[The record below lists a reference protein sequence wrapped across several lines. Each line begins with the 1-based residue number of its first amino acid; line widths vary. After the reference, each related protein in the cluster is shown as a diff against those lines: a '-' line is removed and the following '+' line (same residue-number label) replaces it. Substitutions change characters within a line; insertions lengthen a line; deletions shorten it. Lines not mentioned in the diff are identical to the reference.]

1 MKTTATHT
9 RKSLKS
15 TLVPAIVV
23 LACLTAAGAQPAT
36 LPEIVKQNLNKK
48 FTTAADAVILQEK
61 RTLTLQAD
69 GKVRERVK
77 IVQKILT
84 DHGADAFCDPRIRFN
99 DASQRINIIE
109 ASTYMLDGK
118 KVDTLDNG
126 KNQTTPKT
134 IAPFPWYTD
143 VQEMVVTHVG
153 VELEGITV
161 LEYEIKDLKSWR
173 SFFYGTETFLDERD
187 IVEKILEIR
196 VPAGK
201 ELVWEAYN
209 FKPETGKTKS
219 GEQDVYTFTVKSV
232 AGANLHEASPA
243 PSLVLPT
250 LQFSEK
256 IDGKTL
262 AAVLLGESK
271 DELKVSGGEDVP
283 DGKKIL
289 DVIDAEIKDE
299 LLSPLDRTLYIYKRI
314 IDELGDPHVQ
324 RNEFGWAVRSPFVA
338 FSSGYADGLEKFRIL
353 QSVFGELGYSP
364 VPVVTLYR
372 TDGKAM
378 HHPDNMAAAW
388 VKISAHG
395 FYLYLPAAGHADYGE
410 PRPEKAFV
418 LSHAGF
424 TPAAFVKP
432 ATARARIDM
441 SVDLKKDPHT
451 FAATIKLRGKHNPYW
466 NVFLSGGSVEA
477 KDIAAGLL
485 KGAPVVIEKASFQR
499 LALDESVIT
508 VKGIVESKG
517 GVVDITLGS
526 PLLDAAY
533 PSLELWRQDRE
544 TPLLVK
550 EKEIESVRLKV
561 LVPEDA
567 EIEYVPVY
575 KNKKMHM
582 KFDSFP
588 GSSDDGNLNVTRG
601 AKAKDGEVAV
611 SRKVILTP
619 GVVAPGAYGELKTT
633 LSEAYSPAGSRVI
646 IKIPAKP

>member
-1 MKTTATHT
+1 MTGSAETIEKSARNTLAAVIVILCCAAAT
-9 RKSLKS
+9 
-15 TLVPAIVV
+15 
-23 LACLTAAGAQPAT
+23 GGQPAA
-36 LPEIVKQNLNKK
+36 LPGIVKENLNKK

-61 RTLTLQAD
+61 RTLTLQDD
-69 GKVRERVK
+69 GKVREQVR

-99 DASQRINIIE
+99 DASQRLNIIE

-126 KNQTTPKT
+126 KNQSTPNS

-143 VQEMVVTHVG
+143 VQEMIVTHVG

-173 SFFYGTETFLDERD
+173 RFFYGTETFVDERD
-187 IVEKILEIR
+187 IAEKILEIR

-201 ELVWEAYN
+201 ELAWEAYN
-209 FKPETGKTKS
+209 FQPGTGKTKS
-219 GEQDVYTFTVKSV
+219 GDHDVYTFSVKSV
-232 AGANLHEASPA
+232 AGANLHESSPA
-243 PSLVLPT
+243 PSLTLPT
-250 LQFSEK
+250 LHFSET

-271 DELKVSGGEDVP
+271 DGVKISGGEDVP

-289 DVIDAEIKDE
+289 DVIDLEIKDE

-314 IDELGDPHVQ
+314 IDELGDPHVD
-324 RNEFGWAVRSPFVA
+324 RKEFGWAVRSPFEA

-353 QSVFGELGYSP
+353 QSVFGELGFSP

-372 TDGKAM
+372 TDGKAV
-378 HHPDNMAAAW
+378 HHPDNLAAAW
-388 VKISAHG
+388 VRISAHG
-395 FYLYLPAAGHADYGE
+395 FYLYLPAAGNAAGGE
-410 PRPEKAFV
+410 PRPEKAF
-418 LSHAGF
+418 LPSDTGL

-432 ATARARIDM
+432 ATARARIDVSM
-441 SVDLKKDPHT
+441 DLKKDPHT

-477 KDIAAGLL
+477 KSIAAGLL

-499 LALDESVIT
+499 LALDESVLT
-508 VKGIVESKG
+508 VKGTVEPQG
-517 GVVDITLGS
+517 GVVDITLGA

-533 PSLELWRQDRE
+533 PSLELWRQERE

-550 EKEIESVRLKV
+550 EKEIESVSLKV
-561 LVPEDA
+561 LVPEGA

-575 KNKKMHM
+575 KKKKMGM
-582 KFDSFP
+582 KFASFP
-588 GSSDDGNLNVTRG
+588 GSSEDGSLEVTRG
-601 AKAKDGEVAV
+601 AKAGDGEVIV

-619 GVVAPGAYGELKTT
+619 GVVAPGAYGALKET
-633 LSEAYSPAGSRVI
+633 LSEAYSPNGSRVI
-646 IKIPAKP
+646 IRIPEKP

>member
-61 RTLTLQAD
+61 RTLTLQDD
-69 GKVRERVK
+69 GKVREHVR

-84 DHGADAFCDPRIRFN
+84 DHGADAFCDPGIRFN
-99 DASQRINIIE
+99 DASQRLNIIE

-126 KNQTTPKT
+126 KNQSTPKT

-143 VQEMVVTHVG
+143 VQEMIVTHVG

-161 LEYEIKDLKSWR
+161 LEYEIKDLKPWR

-187 IVEKILEIR
+187 IAEKILEIR

-201 ELVWEAYN
+201 ELVWEACN

-219 GEQDVYTFTVKSV
+219 GDSDVYTFLVKSV
-232 AGANLHEASPA
+232 AGANLHEASSA

-250 LQFSEK
+250 LHFSEK
-256 IDGKTL
+256 IEGKTL
-262 AAVLLGESK
+262 AAAVLGDAKE
-271 DELKVSGGEDVP
+271 EVSEGG
-283 DGKKIL
+283 KIL
-289 DVIDAEIKDE
+289 DVIDLEIKDE

-324 RNEFGWAVRSPFVA
+324 RNEFGWAVRPPFEA
-338 FSSGYADGLEKFRIL
+338 FSSGYGDGLEKFRIL
-353 QSVFGELGYSP
+353 LSVFGALGYSP

-372 TDGKAM
+372 TDDKVM

-388 VKISAHG
+388 VRISAHG

-418 LSHAGF
+418 LSDEGF
-424 TPAAFVKP
+424 KPASFVKP
-432 ATARARIDM
+432 ATARARIDV